1 MAVGVVGAAVMAV
14 RHAVAVTV
22 PAAGCVAPAAT
33 VLRPHG
39 LAVHIAGTRLDPVAG
54 HPGMAGG
61 PRGPGGGGPDGAAAG
76 GRNRLLRQWGGGG
89 GMGREG
95 RGPG

>member
-1 MAVGVVGAAVMAV
+1 MAVGVVGAAVMAI

-33 VLRPHG
+33 LLRPHG

-54 HPGMAGG
+54 HPGMAV
-61 PRGPGGGGPDGAAAG
+61 A
-76 GRNRLLRQWGGGG
+76 LRALDAKVAT
-89 GMGREG
+89 REC
-95 RGPG
+95 RS